1 MVINYLNGFLAVI
14 VFLILLRIFLGLR
27 LKLYFINEDS
37 SLTDQSIIPVVYYNK
52 SKSLLKGNWKEDIE
66 LVLTDERGNPFTF
79 NIKFGLFSHY
89 FVQNNTELENVAFNN
104 KVMTKGKRYYLTN
117 WSKIK
122 VGDRVFKAK
131 SNSQRTLIKSSI
143 YA

>member
-131 SNSQRTLIKSSI
+131 ITLRTLIKSSI
-143 YA
+143 YN